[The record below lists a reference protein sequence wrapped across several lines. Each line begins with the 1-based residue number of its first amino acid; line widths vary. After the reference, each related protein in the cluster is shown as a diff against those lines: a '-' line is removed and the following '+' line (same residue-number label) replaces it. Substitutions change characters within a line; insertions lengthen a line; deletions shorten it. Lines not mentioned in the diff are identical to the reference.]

1 MGRGMRTQPK
11 RLKEKLKDIRS
22 RMGIT
27 QQEMVNSLKSYA
39 PSEFVDSGYIS
50 QFENG
55 KREPTLP
62 ILLAYSKLTGVSINA
77 LVDDDMDLPKRLAGR
92 PQH

>member
-11 RLKEKLKDIRS
+11 RLKEKLKDIRL

-55 KREPTLP
+55 KREPNLP

-92 PQH
+92 PKH

>member
-92 PQH
+92 PKH